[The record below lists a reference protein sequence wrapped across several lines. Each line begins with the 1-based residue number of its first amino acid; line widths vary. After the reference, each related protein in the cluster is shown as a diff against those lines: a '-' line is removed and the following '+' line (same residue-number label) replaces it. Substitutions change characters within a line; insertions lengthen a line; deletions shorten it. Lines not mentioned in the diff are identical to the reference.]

1 MGNTTE
7 ASARVRRVG
16 HVVLKVRDLDRSRR
30 FYEALG
36 LEFSGEVPGQMSFLR
51 AGDDHHTIAFLRVG
65 PDAPGPARNSVGM
78 LHVAFQVD
86 SEDELLAL
94 YQRLKKNG
102 VQFSG
107 FSDHVVSHS
116 IYLEDPDGNEIEIY
130 ADQPRERWEHLGAAV
145 GPSLPWQ
152 PEG

>member
-1 MGNTTE
+1 MAKTTE
-7 ASARVRRVG
+7 ISPRVLRVG

-36 LEFSGEVPGQMSFLR
+36 LEFSGDVPGQMLFLR

-65 PDAPGPARNSVGM
+65 PDAPDPPRNSVGL
-78 LHVAFQVD
+78 LHVAFQMA
-86 SEDELLAL
+86 SEDALLAL
-94 YQRLKKNG
+94 YRRLKQSG
-102 VQFSG
+102 VEFSG

-145 GPSLPWQ
+145 GPTLPWR